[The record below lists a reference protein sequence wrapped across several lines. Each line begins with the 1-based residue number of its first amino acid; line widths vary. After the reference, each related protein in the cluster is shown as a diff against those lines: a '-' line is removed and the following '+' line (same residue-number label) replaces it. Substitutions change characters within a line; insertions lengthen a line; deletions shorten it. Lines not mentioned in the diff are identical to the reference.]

1 VSVFFFGVL
10 LYVLLVVL
18 CARSD
23 SWLMLVVSRTVFPV
37 FPLVNFIR
45 FYFLIG
51 EVQSQILYI
60 LRFKY

>member
-1 VSVFFFGVL
+1 MVLVFFLGVL

-23 SWLMLVVSRTVFPV
+23 GWLMLVVSHCLSVGKFRP
-37 FPLVNFIR
+37 
-45 FYFLIG
+45 FLFFIG

-60 LRFKY
+60 LRF